1 MADASS
7 TERLEPLLRLP
18 MGALKAL
25 AASLADGLLSEAI
38 TLHGV
43 EQAAGVDAPAV
54 TTALRNFMADGFSSR
69 HLATV
74 VGGIAAAAERT
85 PKPTSLFDLVL
96 SGPDLP
102 GVPTADTAA
111 VMRTLIGQAT
121 REVILVGY
129 AVHDGRKVFEPVAR
143 RMEEIPGLAV
153 TICLDIQRVW
163 NDPTPSADLIAR
175 FARDFRT
182 KHWPWPTLPALYYD
196 PRSLETGDARA
207 SLHAKCVI
215 IDRSRALIT
224 SANFTDAAQRKNVEV
239 GVEIRYPPTAARL
252 ADYFL
257 GLCSCGAF
265 DRCELQDSRSAMPS
279 PQGDRT

>member
-1 MADASS
+1 MGDASS
-7 TERLEPLLRLP
+7 ATRLEPLLRLP
-18 MGALKAL
+18 VGALKSL
-25 AASLADGLLSEAI
+25 AASLADGLLSEDI

-43 EQAAGVDAPAV
+43 EQAAGTDAPAV
-54 TTALRNFMADGFSSR
+54 TALLRDLLADGFTSR

-74 VGGIAAAAERT
+74 VTGIAAAAERT

-111 VMRTLIGQAT
+111 VMRTLVAQAS

-129 AVHDGRKVFEPVAR
+129 AVYDGKKLFEPLAR
-143 RMEEIPGLAV
+143 RMEEVPDLAV
-153 TICLDIQRVW
+153 TFCLDIQRAW
-163 NDPTPSADLIAR
+163 NDPTPAADLVTR

-182 KHWPWPTLPALYYD
+182 KHWPWPILPALYYD
-196 PRSLETGDARA
+196 PRSLEVGDVRA

-215 IDRSRALIT
+215 IDRSRALVT

-239 GVEIRYPPTAARL
+239 GVDIRYPPAAARL

-257 GLCSCGAF
+257 GLCSSGAF
-265 DRCELQDSRSAMPS
+265 ARCKLEDTTSSV
-279 PQGDRT
+279 

>member
-1 MADASS
+1 MADPSSAS
-7 TERLEPLLRLP
+7 RLEPLLRLP
-18 MGALKAL
+18 SAALKSL
-25 AASLADGLLSEAI
+25 AASLADGLLSEGI

-43 EQAAGVDAPAV
+43 EQAAGTDAAAV
-54 TTALRNFMADGFSSR
+54 AAVLREFVADGYMPK

-74 VGGIAAAAERT
+74 VAGIAATADRT

-111 VMRTLIGQAT
+111 VMRTLVSQAT

-129 AVHDGRKVFEPVAR
+129 AVHDGRRIFEPLAKRMAEVA
-143 RMEEIPGLAV
+143 GLTV
-153 TICLDIQRVW
+153 TVCLDIQRVW
-163 NDPTPSADLIAR
+163 NDPTASADLVAR
-175 FARDFRT
+175 FARDFRQ
-182 KHWPWPTLPALYYD
+182 KHWPWPTLPTLYYD
-196 PRSLETGDARA
+196 PRSLETGDTRA

-215 IDRSRALIT
+215 VDRERALVT

-239 GVEIRYPPTAARL
+239 GVDIRYPPAAARL

-257 GLCSCGAF
+257 GLCFAGVFS
-265 DRCELQDSRSAMPS
+265 RCPLE
-279 PQGDRT
+279 

>member
-18 MGALKAL
+18 VGALKAL

-54 TTALRNFMADGFSSR
+54 TTALRNLMADGFSPR

-129 AVHDGRKVFEPVAR
+129 AVHDGRKIFEPLAK
-143 RMEEIPGLAV
+143 RMAKIPGLSV
-153 TICLDIQRVW
+153 TFCLDIQRAW
-163 NDPTPSADLIAR
+163 NDPTPSADLVAR
-175 FARDFRT
+175 FARAFRD
-182 KHWPWPTLPALYYD
+182 KHWPWPTLPKVYYD
-196 PRSLETGDARA
+196 PRSLETGEWRA

-215 IDRSRALIT
+215 VDRVRALVT

-239 GVEIRYPPTAARL
+239 GVDIRYSPAAERL
-252 ADYFL
+252 ADYFV
-257 GLCSCGAF
+257 GLT
-265 DRCELQDSRSAMPS
+265 RSGIFAPCLL
-279 PQGDRT
+279 D

>member
-1 MADASS
+1 MGDPSSAS
-7 TERLEPLLRLP
+7 RLEPLLRLP
-18 MGALKAL
+18 PGALKSL
-25 AASLADGLLSEAI
+25 AASLSDGLLSEGI
-38 TLHGV
+38 TLHGI
-43 EQAAGVDAPAV
+43 EQAAGTDAAAV
-54 TTALRNFMADGFSSR
+54 AASLREFVADGYQPR

-74 VGGIAAAAERT
+74 VAGIAAAADRT
-85 PKPTSLFDLVL
+85 PKPTGLFDLVL

-111 VMRTLIGQAT
+111 VMRTLVSQAA

-129 AVHDGRKVFEPVAR
+129 AVHDGRRIFEPLAKRLAEV
-143 RMEEIPGLAV
+143 PGITV
-153 TICLDIQRVW
+153 TICLDIQRAW
-163 NDPTPSADLIAR
+163 NDPTPSADLVAR
-175 FARDFRT
+175 FAREFRL

-215 IDRSRALIT
+215 VDRERALVT

-239 GVEIRYPPTAARL
+239 GVDIRYRPTVERL

-257 GLCSCGAF
+257 GL
-265 DRCELQDSRSAMPS
+265 SRGGIFVPCVLE
-279 PQGDRT
+279 

>member
-1 MADASS
+1 
-7 TERLEPLLRLP
+7 
-18 MGALKAL
+18 
-25 AASLADGLLSEAI
+25 LLSEAI

-54 TTALRNFMADGFSSR
+54 TAALRNLLADGFSPR

-129 AVHDGRKVFEPVAR
+129 AVHDGRKIFEPLAR

-153 TICLDIQRVW
+153 TICLDIQRTW
-163 NDPTPSADLIAR
+163 NDPTPSADLVAR

-182 KHWPWPTLPALYYD
+182 KHWPWPSLPALYYD
-196 PRSLETGDARA
+196 PRSLETGEARA

-215 IDRSRALIT
+215 IDRSRALVT
-224 SANFTDAAQRKNVEV
+224 SANFTEAAQRRNVEA
-239 GVEIRYPPTAARL
+239 GVDLRHPPTAARL
-252 ADYFL
+252 ADYFA
-257 GLCSCGAF
+257 GLCRAGLFS
-265 DRCELQDSRSAMPS
+265 RCPID
-279 PQGDRT
+279 

>member
-7 TERLEPLLRLP
+7 AARLDPLLRLP
-18 MGALKAL
+18 VRALEAL

-43 EQAAGVDAPAV
+43 EQAAGADAPAV
-54 TTALRNFMADGFSSR
+54 AAVLRDFVADGFSPR
-69 HLATV
+69 HLAAV
-74 VGGIAAAAERT
+74 VGGIAAATART

-111 VMRTLIGQAT
+111 VMRTLVGQAT

-129 AVHDGRKVFEPVAR
+129 AVHDGRKIFEPLAK
-143 RMEEIPGLAV
+143 RMEEVPGLAV
-153 TICLDIQRVW
+153 TLCLDIQRAW
-163 NDPTPSADLIAR
+163 NDPTPSADLVAR
-175 FARDFRT
+175 FARDFRA
-182 KHWPWPTLPALYYD
+182 KHWPWALLPSLYYD
-196 PRSLETGDARA
+196 PRSLETGEARA

-215 IDRSRALIT
+215 IDRSRALVT

-239 GVEIRYPPTAARL
+239 GVDIRYPPSAARL

-257 GLCSCGAF
+257 GLCKSSAF
-265 DRCELQDSRSAMPS
+265 VQCDLADTVDQAS
-279 PQGDRT
+279 

>member
-1 MADASS
+1 MADALSAA
-7 TERLEPLLRLP
+7 RLEPLLRLP
-18 MGALKAL
+18 VRALEAL

-43 EQAAGVDAPAV
+43 EQAAGADAPAV
-54 TTALRNFMADGFSSR
+54 AAVLRGFVADGFSPR
-69 HLATV
+69 HIAAV
-74 VGGIAAAAERT
+74 VGGIAAAADRT

-111 VMRTLIGQAT
+111 VMRTLVSQAT

-129 AVHDGRKVFEPVAR
+129 AVHDGRKIFEPLAK
-143 RMEEIPGLAV
+143 RMEEVPGLAV
-153 TICLDIQRVW
+153 TLCLDIQRAW
-163 NDPTPSADLIAR
+163 NDPTPSADLVAR
-175 FARDFRT
+175 FARDFRQ
-182 KHWPWPTLPALYYD
+182 KHWPWATLPSLYYD

-215 IDRSRALIT
+215 IDRSRALVT

-239 GVEIRYPPTAARL
+239 GVDIRHPPTASRL
-252 ADYFL
+252 ADYFQ
-257 GLCSCGAF
+257 GLCRGALAP
-265 DRCELQDSRSAMPS
+265 CPLAHHCS
-279 PQGDRT
+279 T

>member
-1 MADASS
+1 MGDASS
-7 TERLEPLLRLP
+7 STRLAPLLRLP
-18 MGALKAL
+18 AGALESL
-25 AASLADGLLSEAI
+25 AASLADGLLSDAI
-38 TLHGV
+38 TLRGV
-43 EQAAGVDAPAV
+43 EQAAGTDAAAV
-54 TTALRNFMADGFSSR
+54 TAMLREFIAEGYSPQ

-74 VGGIAAAAERT
+74 VAGIAAATARV

-111 VMRTLIGQAT
+111 VMRTLVSQAD

-129 AVHDGRKVFEPVAR
+129 AVHDGRKIFEPLAR
-143 RMEEIPGLAV
+143 RMAEVPGLAV
-153 TICLDIQRVW
+153 TICLDIQRAW
-163 NDPTPSADLIAR
+163 NDPTPSADLVAR
-175 FARDFRT
+175 FARDFRQ
-182 KHWPWPTLPALYYD
+182 KHWPWPALPALFYD

-215 IDRSRALIT
+215 VDRSRALIT

-239 GVEIRYPPTAARL
+239 GVDLRYPPAAARL

-257 GLCSCGAF
+257 GLCSAGQLAGCPL
-265 DRCELQDSRSAMPS
+265 EP
-279 PQGDRT
+279 

>member
-1 MADASS
+1 MGDALSAA
-7 TERLEPLLRLP
+7 RLEPLLRLP
-18 MGALKAL
+18 ARALESL

-43 EQAAGVDAPAV
+43 EQAAGADAAAV
-54 TTALRNFMADGFSSR
+54 AATLQDFVADGFAPR
-69 HLATV
+69 HLAAV
-74 VGGIAAAAERT
+74 VGGIAAAAERA

-111 VMRTLIGQAT
+111 VMRTLVSQAT

-129 AVHDGRKVFEPVAR
+129 AVHDGRRIFEPLAR
-143 RMEEIPGLAV
+143 RMEEVPGLAV
-153 TICLDIQRVW
+153 TVCLDIQRAW
-163 NDPTPSADLIAR
+163 NDPTPAAMLVAR

-182 KHWPWPTLPALYYD
+182 RHWPWPVMPALYYD
-196 PRSLETGDARA
+196 PRSLATGEARA

-215 IDRSRALIT
+215 VDRARALVT
-224 SANFTDAAQRKNVEV
+224 SANFTDAAQRRNVEV
-239 GVEIRYPPTAARL
+239 GVDIRYRPTAERL

-257 GLCSCGAF
+257 GLCNSNVFEQCPL
-265 DRCELQDSRSAMPS
+265 E
-279 PQGDRT
+279 